1 MAILVFLNGS
11 SVKDSE
17 FFKGNIDLII
27 GVDGGFNNIP
37 PILLKNNRIEILGDL
52 DSIKNLPNKYK
63 ILQYPKDKD
72 LSDFELAL
80 KYLQNNYKDQKVII
94 YGLTGG
100 RIDHQLFNFFV
111 LNNYIKDNYYI
122 GETENE
128 IIYFCHN
135 SFILKGYKGYTFSI
149 FPLEELKKLTIK
161 GAYYSLDREDVGL
174 YQSLTL
180 SNIII
185 SETLNITVKTGNFAV
200 IINKKIENEWKR
212 K

>member
-11 SVKDSE
+11 TVKDSE
-17 FFKGNIDLII
+17 FFKGKIELII

-37 PILLKNNRIEILGDL
+37 PKLLKNNRIEILGDL
-52 DSIKNLPNKYK
+52 DSIKNLPQKYK

-72 LSDFELAL
+72 LSDFELTL
-80 KYLQNNYKDQKVII
+80 KYIHNNYKDQKVII
-94 YGLTGG
+94 FGLTGG

-111 LNNYIKDNYYI
+111 LKNYIKDNYYI

-135 SFILKGYKGYTFSI
+135 FFTLKGFKGHTFSL
-149 FPLEELKKLTIK
+149 FPLEKLNELTIK
-161 GAYYSLDREDVGL
+161 GAYYSLDRQDVDL

-180 SNIII
+180 SNIITGE
-185 SETLNITVKTGNFAV
+185 SLNITVKTGNFVV
-200 IINKKIENEWKR
+200 IVNKTQNKW
-212 K
+212 